1 MEKVR
6 KSSKKEKRWESK
18 KRKINAFL
26 QLIESTTSND
36 MPPENRN
43 CDSLKGNSFSLNKIK
58 TESYIQE
65 QKLLREKLRQAKEM
79 KGPELKLNKDGFNA
93 QLFVYPESGIF
104 RCSSPIF
111 TDDIKQ
117 FLMLLTQ
124 NNFCSTRWCKVN
136 RCHRISQVILLM
148 VNGLSADHY
157 CQNIDCFPRTK
168 RLPLHLFEVVPPA
181 SYGINIVE
189 ALCFCPANCRS
200 NFQNV
205 SAANGKIE
213 NSEEMVEKTKF
224 RAISKIS
231 LLLSPTQMIMEQ
243 YPLPFDNSFK
253 DYCFTKVKYKD
264 VCPTS
269 PLYALDCEMV
279 MTAENKLEVARIS
292 IVDENLK
299 VIYDTYVLPSAPIR
313 DYLTKFSGIT
323 KSTLENVKITLKD
336 VQQNI
341 QELLPPDAILCG
353 QSLNYDFHALK
364 IIHPYV
370 IDTSVIYNL
379 SGARWKKTSL
389 KNLSRKFLGEEIQC
403 SENGHSP
410 IEDSKTTMKLVLLKL
425 KHGLEFGDAVLSSKL
440 NKPSHAF
447 SNPCNPIVPKNG
459 SKCVIGNDLILNW
472 FLRQQIQVVRLMKT
486 ETNKQTRKLMRKEM
500 TQHYFTVCLLN
511 VKRDVAT
518 DFVSCL
524 EDIDKTINKIY
535 KECAEN
541 ALFVV
546 ATSGCFDETSYRY
559 QNGLCMLKF
568 KTEK

>member
-6 KSSKKEKRWESK
+6 KLNKKEKRWESK
-18 KRKINAFL
+18 KRKVNAFL
-26 QLIESTTSND
+26 QLLDMPVND
-36 MPPENRN
+36 MFPENRS
-43 CDSLKGNSFSLNKIK
+43 DSVEGNSVAVK
-58 TESYIQE
+58 TNEINSESSIQE
-65 QKLLREKLRQAKEM
+65 QKMLRDKLRQAKDL

-93 QLFVYPESGIF
+93 QLFVYPEGGIF

-117 FLMLLTQ
+117 FLILLTQ
-124 NNFCSTRWCKVN
+124 NTFCNTRWCKVT
-136 RCHRISQVILLM
+136 RCQRISQVVLLII
-148 VNGLSADHY
+148 NGLSADHY
-157 CQNIDCFPRTK
+157 CQNIDCFPKTK

-181 SYGINIVE
+181 SYGINIID
-189 ALCFCPANCRS
+189 ALCFCPTNCRNNNQEPS
-200 NFQNV
+200 V
-205 SAANGKIE
+205 LNGKVE
-213 NSEEMVEKTKF
+213 NNYVETVKKVEF
-224 RAISKIS
+224 QAVSKIS

-253 DYCFTKVKYKD
+253 DYCFTKVRYKD
-264 VCPTS
+264 VCPSS

-279 MTAENKLEVARIS
+279 MTTENKLEVARVS

-299 VIYDTYVLPSAPIR
+299 VIYDSYVLPNAPVV

-323 KSTLENVKITLKD
+323 KATLKDVKMTLKD

-341 QELLPPDAILCG
+341 QQLLPPDAILCG

-403 SENGHSP
+403 GENGHSP

-425 KHGLEFGDAVLSSKL
+425 KHGLEFGDAVLSNKL
-440 NKPSHAF
+440 NKTQNILNTP
-447 SNPCNPIVPKNG
+447 NPVISKNG
-459 SKCVIGNDLILNW
+459 SKCIVGNDLILNW
-472 FLRQQIQVVRLMKT
+472 YLRQQIQVVRLIKT
-486 ETNKQTRKLMRKEM
+486 ENNKQTRKVMIKEIS
-500 TQHYFTVCLLN
+500 QHYFTVCLLN
-511 VKRDVAT
+511 VKRDVIT
-518 DFVSCL
+518 DFINSL
-524 EDIDKTINKIY
+524 KDIDKTINKIY
-535 KECAEN
+535 EECAEN

-568 KTEK
+568 KT